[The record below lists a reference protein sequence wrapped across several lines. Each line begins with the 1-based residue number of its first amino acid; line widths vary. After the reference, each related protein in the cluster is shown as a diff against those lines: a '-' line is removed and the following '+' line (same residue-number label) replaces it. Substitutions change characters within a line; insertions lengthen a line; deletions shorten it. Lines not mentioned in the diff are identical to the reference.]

1 MWYRVFRPAYT
12 SSPRNYNA
20 LYRTISRLS
29 FSLDPGGVSR
39 CVPVHPGGVHLY
51 ALHRGNV
58 AAAWMARYIYAA
70 AWCSLAALNAARAAN
85 GKDLCIFFGFGVIY
99 KYIYIVTP
107 NPRRYARFAIC
118 KQTDVSHANRRHG
131 AACMSA
137 GVHPTAC
144 GVLRWCVL
152 RVATSGA
159 HPSTQGGHPPVGAP
173 GQGTPPFSEIF
184 FIFFE
189 EGA

>member
-1 MWYRVFRPAYT
+1 MPFARRVLSCLSLRVLP

-70 AWCSLAALNAARAAN
+70 AWCSLAALNAARAAD
-85 GKDLCIFFGFGVIY
+85 GKDYISYIF
-99 KYIYIVTP
+99 
-107 NPRRYARFAIC
+107 R
-118 KQTDVSHANRRHG
+118 
-131 AACMSA
+131 
-137 GVHPTAC
+137 
-144 GVLRWCVL
+144 CV
-152 RVATSGA
+152 
-159 HPSTQGGHPPVGAP
+159 
-173 GQGTPPFSEIF
+173 
-184 FIFFE
+184 
-189 EGA
+189 